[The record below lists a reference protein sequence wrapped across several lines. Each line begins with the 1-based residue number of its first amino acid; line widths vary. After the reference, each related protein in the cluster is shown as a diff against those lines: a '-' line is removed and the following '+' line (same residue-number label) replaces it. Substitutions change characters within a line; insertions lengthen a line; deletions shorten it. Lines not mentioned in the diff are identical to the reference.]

1 MNKINFIF
9 FFIYFILLTSNLSS
23 NITSSIIVKID
34 NKIIT
39 NYEVKNKI
47 MSTLIISNNEITQT
61 NIDNLKESSLNNLI
75 FLKLK
80 EIELEKYDFEINQN
94 QVLNYLKSITK
105 NKTLKVKEEFEKYD
119 LDFNLLLKEIEIEL
133 KWRQFIFSRYSN
145 RIDINEKLIDEEI
158 KKISLN
164 MKNDKEVNISEIE
177 IFKNENVSND
187 VLIKKIIEEINS
199 NGFENTALKLS
210 VSNTASQ
217 KGGLGWVNTNI
228 LSSEIKEIIKK
239 LKPGQISKPIIKSN
253 SILFLKLNSL
263 REFKNSKVDEENL
276 KKNLI
281 QRKKN
286 ELFDLYSKS
295 HLSKLKNDT
304 LISYK

>member
-263 REFKNSKVDEENL
+263 REFKNSKVDKENL